1 MAPSTLACCWLA
13 YTALCHGL
21 DWTFAFLLCPSC
33 YCVYWSVWMCL
44 SFSIGWSTLS
54 LLSVILLAGF
64 FCLYWL
70 LSLFLYWPTQMGLF
84 SYWLMLIWLFF
95 FFTLYWLT
103 WMCLCLHGQTL
114 VDVPISL
121 NCSTLLYP
129 SRLWLG
135 SIQFSIQFIVDHF
148 LFLNYI

>member
-1 MAPSTLACCWLA
+1 MAMSQWLCLGLLLVDWLTLSFVVGWIGPWHYFVMSLM
-13 YTALCHGL
+13 
-21 DWTFAFLLCPSC
+21 LLC
-33 YCVYWSVWMCL
+33 VHWSVWM
-44 SFSIGWSTLS
+44 SLS
-54 LLSVILLAGF
+54 LSPFSVVWPLLSLCLLAGP
-64 FCLYWL
+64 YSISVSL
-70 LSLFLYWPTQMGLF
+70 LANTDMSVFVLADADVSL
-84 SYWLMLIWLFF
+84 S
-95 FFTLYWLT
+95 LYWLT
-103 WMCLCLHGQTL
+103 WTCLCLHGQTL